1 MEKKKKT
8 EAGNDSSNLT
18 LLSSHARKEPSPLP
32 AEDRRE
38 KLDFHDCNFR
48 RLPVYMSDGCRADLK
63 LKFFMK
69 LEREGEKKRTEKY
82 RVYRLYDI
90 GGCKI

>member
-1 MEKKKKT
+1 
-8 EAGNDSSNLT
+8 
-18 LLSSHARKEPSPLP
+18 
-32 AEDRRE
+32 
-38 KLDFHDCNFR
+38 
-48 RLPVYMSDGCRADLK
+48 MSDGCRADLK